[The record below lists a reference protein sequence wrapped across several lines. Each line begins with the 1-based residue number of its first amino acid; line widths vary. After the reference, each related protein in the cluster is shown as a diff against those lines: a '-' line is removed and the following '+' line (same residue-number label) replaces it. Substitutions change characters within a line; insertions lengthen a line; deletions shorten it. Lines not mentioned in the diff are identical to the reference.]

1 MKKQIKSDLQI
12 DVSSQFSENPDA
24 VLVFTSGQE
33 VSKKRIDPLEG
44 SKSKLSEGQ
53 MGDQGIRG
61 IRKNIALFS
70 REDFF
75 YKEIIDAFHDSF
87 FYSRPGETFSVY
99 KQGRYRQIVYLG
111 VEGYKDNGVSPNEC
125 LENLRMSLGQL
136 VNDVQLDRC
145 LEVDLTEAK
154 SMADFLHVEVS
165 ALVEAICDGLMLG
178 GYRFDDYRFE
188 KGKVSFNKLV
198 LVIPEHLEMAQKIGE
213 ERVVVSNAALLART
227 LINEPPNVLGV
238 REFST
243 RAETLTKKH
252 NIRFNFLN
260 KKQLKQKNM
269 NGLLAV
275 NEGSDEEA
283 KLLFLEYLP
292 SKHSAK
298 DAYHV
303 LVVGKGV
310 LFDSGGLSLKPAK
323 GMEEMKMDMSGAAV
337 ALASILAIAELQLPI
352 RWTVALPL
360 TDNMPSSKAIKVG
373 SVVSM
378 YNGKTVEILN
388 TDAEGRLILADA
400 LSYCTEKYSPNCV
413 VDIAT
418 LTGSIMSALGSEYA
432 GLFSNDKKLADL
444 LAQSGDAVGEKLWQ
458 MPLDDN
464 YKKLLKSNVADL
476 KNIGGAFAGSITAA
490 KFLQDFVGG
499 AKWAHID
506 IAGVM
511 SQASRSG
518 YRSEGARGFGVRML
532 CEFAKRCC
540 QF

>member
-1 MKKQIKSDLQI
+1 MKKQVKGDLQV
-12 DVSSQFSENPDA
+12 DVSSEFSENPDA

-33 VSKKRIDPLEG
+33 LSKKKVDSPSETKGR
-44 SKSKLSEGQ
+44 LSEVQ
-53 MGDQGIRG
+53 TNV
-61 IRKNIALFS
+61 RKNIALFS

-75 YKEIIDAFHDSF
+75 YKEIVDAFHDSF
-87 FYSRPGETFSVY
+87 FHSRPGENFSVY
-99 KQGRYRQIVYLG
+99 KQGRYRQIIYLG
-111 VEGYKDNGVSPNEC
+111 VEGHKADENSPSDC

-136 VNDVQLDRC
+136 VNDVQLDRY

-154 SMADFLHVEVS
+154 SMAEFLQVEVS
-165 ALVEAICDGLMLG
+165 ALIEAICDGLLLG
-178 GYRFDDYRFE
+178 SYRFDDYRFE
-188 KGKVSFNKLV
+188 KSKASFNTVV
-198 LVIPEHLEMAQKIGE
+198 LVVPDYLELAQKIGD
-213 ERVVVSNAALLART
+213 ERVVVSNASFLART

-238 REFST
+238 REFSS
-243 RAETLTKKH
+243 RAETLAKKY
-252 NIRFNFLN
+252 NIRFSAFN
-260 KKQLKQKNM
+260 KKQMKQKNM
-269 NGLLAV
+269 NGIIAV

-283 KLLFLEYLP
+283 RLLFLEYSP
-292 SKHSAK
+292 SKQSVK
-298 DAYHV
+298 DPDHV

-310 LFDSGGLSLKPAK
+310 LFDSGGLSIKPAK

-337 ALASILAIAELQLPI
+337 ALASILTVAQLQLPL

-400 LSYCTEKYSPNCV
+400 LSYSIEKYDPNYV
-413 VDIAT
+413 IDIAT

-432 GLFSNDKKLADL
+432 GLFSNDKKLSSL
-444 LAQSGDAVGEKLWQ
+444 LAQCGEAVGEKLWP
-458 MPLDDN
+458 MPLDEN
-464 YKKLLKSNVADL
+464 YKKLLKSNIADL

-490 KFLQDFVGG
+490 KFLQDFVGS
-499 AKWAHID
+499 ANWAHLD

-532 CEFAKRCC
+532 FEFAKRCC
-540 QF
+540 KS